1 MAIVKHPHEASAVTL
16 ESKHQRY
23 DRLRRL
29 FGIRRLGDLFP
40 PGSTPNGAAHDPAYC
55 SGDVLRDLCQIGE
68 YLKNKGVGRSER
80 CERVR
85 KVCGIFLFSF
95 CFCWGEFWF
104 SFPGRGGIGGSVVGG
119 EID

>member
-68 YLKNKGVGRSER
+68 YLKNKGVGRSDR
-80 CERVR
+80 IERVK
-85 KVCGIFLFSF
+85 KVCLSSCLFGIWDWDLVLRKFS
-95 CFCWGEFWF
+95 W
-104 SFPGRGGIGGSVVGG
+104 RVKLTTLLQ
-119 EID
+119 